1 MPSGDQLVFSL
12 RFNNDLPF
20 RRYRQIAEAAEG
32 LGFDQLWISH
42 DLFLRSSPVLL
53 AALASSTRRL
63 QLGTCILNPYQASAA
78 EIAMHAATLQEV
90 TNGRFLLGVAAG
102 AGDFLDWIGIEQR
115 RPLRRMEETLQVL
128 RRLLRGEVADLDG
141 EELHWTREA
150 YLRFRPELEGKGRA
164 ATAVPIYLGANG
176 PKMLEL
182 AGRSADGV
190 LPLLFPPEHY
200 HTVRPLIAQG
210 ESLRSEELGP
220 VDVAA
225 CVWLSLG
232 SDPEAARR
240 CLAEKVAYYGHSLSP
255 LIFERLGLDRD
266 DFTEVFDLA
275 TRGGDLEGA
284 ARRVS
289 DEMLRIGI
297 AGDVEEVVA
306 RLGALVEGGVRHVSF
321 GPPLGPDPLEAM
333 EILARRV
340 MPALR
345 DRVASTV

>member
-1 MPSGDQLVFSL
+1 MRSGTDRPLTFSL

-20 RRYRQIAEAAEG
+20 RRYQEIAEAAEHFE
-32 LGFDQLWISH
+32 FDQLWVSH
-42 DLFLRSSPVLL
+42 DLFLRSAPVLL
-53 AALASSTRRL
+53 AGLATRTQRL
-63 QLGTCILNPYQASAA
+63 ELGTCILNPYQASAA

-115 RPLRRMEETLQVL
+115 RPLRRMDETLQVL

-141 EELHWTREA
+141 EELQWTREA
-150 YLRFRPELEGKGRA
+150 YLRFRPDLETG
-164 ATAVPIYLGANG
+164 VEIPIYLGANG

-182 AGRSADGV
+182 AGSAADGA

-200 HTVRPLIAQG
+200 FTVRPLIAKG
-210 ESLRSEELGP
+210 EAQRDASLRP

-232 SDPEAARR
+232 DDRDAARR
-240 CLAEKVAYYGHSLSP
+240 CLAEKIAYYGHSLSP
-255 LIFERLGLDRD
+255 LIFERLGLERD
-266 DFTEVFDLA
+266 DFRDVFDLA
-275 TRGGDLEGA
+275 TRGGDVATA
-284 ARRVS
+284 ASQVS
-289 DEMLRIGI
+289 DEMLQIGI
-297 AGDVEEVVA
+297 TGDETEVVD
-306 RLGALVEGGVRHVSF
+306 RLGALVERGVRHVSF
-321 GPPLGPDPLEAM
+321 GPPLGPDPLQAM

-345 DRVASTV
+345 ERSESTA

>member
-1 MPSGDQLVFSL
+1 MTGEDVSELTFSL

-20 RRYRQIAEAAEG
+20 RRFREVAVAAER

-42 DLFLRSSPVLL
+42 DLFLRSAPVLL
-53 AALASSTRRL
+53 AGLAADTERL
-63 QLGTCILNPYQASAA
+63 RLGTCILNPYQASAA
-78 EIAMHAATLQEV
+78 EIGMHAATLHEV
-90 TNGRFLLGVAAG
+90 TGGRFLLGVAAG

-115 RPLRRMEETLQVL
+115 RPRRRMEETLRVL
-128 RRLLRGEVADLDG
+128 RLLLRGEVAALDG
-141 EELHWTREA
+141 DELQWSREA
-150 YLRFRPELEGKGRA
+150 YLRFEPEVEGGSRE
-164 ATAVPIYLGANG
+164 VPIYLGANG

-182 AGRSADGV
+182 AGARADGV

-200 HTVRPLIAQG
+200 HTVRPLIAEG
-210 ESLRSEELGP
+210 ERRRPEDLCA

-232 SDPEAARR
+232 ADRGAARR

-255 LIFERLGLDRD
+255 LIFERLGLERD

-289 DEMLRIGI
+289 DDMLRIGI
-297 AGDVEEVVA
+297 AGGEDEVVD
-306 RLGALVEGGVRHVSF
+306 RLGALVERGVRHVSF

-345 DRVASTV
+345 AAGAT